1 MVFLRLQVM
10 AITKISQKCE
20 PCEPSCEP
28 FFNNGSHAKTLKSL
42 SNYAHVNDVNH
53 LHARARVE
61 KISLLCFSVLKNTKK
76 RIFLTR
82 EKTQKPFTSFTFFKN
97 AYKALIINKN
107 LCEPFLINHSH
118 IIHIIHKI

>member
-1 MVFLRLQVM
+1 M
-10 AITKISQKCE
+10 AITKTSQKCE
-20 PCEPSCEP
+20 PCEPSCES
-28 FFNNGSHAKTLKSL
+28 FSANGSHAKRLKYK
-42 SNYAHVNDVNH
+42 SNNAHVNDVNH

-76 RIFLTR
+76 QIFLTR
-82 EKTQKPFTSFTFFKN
+82 GKTQKSFTSFTFLKN
-97 AYKALIINKN
+97 AYKALIINKK

>member
-1 MVFLRLQVM
+1 MANVSMVLQRLWAM
-10 AITKISQKCE
+10 AISKTSMPCE

-28 FFNNGSHAKTLKSL
+28 FFNNGSHANILKSL
-42 SNYAHVNDVNH
+42 SNYDHVNDVNH
-53 LHARARVE
+53 LHACARVE

-97 AYKALIINKN
+97 AYKAFNFGKKFDTEGFQIALKNK
-107 LCEPFLINHSH
+107 
-118 IIHIIHKI
+118 K

>member
-10 AITKISQKCE
+10 AITKTSQKCE

-28 FFNNGSHAKTLKSL
+28 FSINGSHAKLLKYKV
-42 SNYAHVNDVNH
+42 NNAHVNDVNH
-53 LHARARVE
+53 LHARARVG
-61 KISLLCFSVLKNTKK
+61 KFSFLCFSVLKNTKK

-82 EKTQKPFTSFTFFKN
+82 GKTQKSFTSFTFLKN

-107 LCEPFLINHSH
+107 LCEPFLINYSH

>member
-1 MVFLRLQVM
+1 M

-28 FFNNGSHAKTLKSL
+28 FCNNGSHAKTLKSL
-42 SNYAHVNDVNH
+42 NNYDHVNDVNH
-53 LHARARVE
+53 LHACARV
-61 KISLLCFSVLKNTKK
+61 KIISLLCFSVLKNIKK
-76 RIFLTR
+76 RISLTR
-82 EKTQKPFTSFTFFKN
+82 RKSLKPFTSFTFFKN
-97 AYKALIINKN
+97 AYKVLIINKN

>member
-1 MVFLRLQVM
+1 M
-10 AITKISQKCE
+10 AISKISMPCE
-20 PCEPSCEP
+20 PCEPLCES
-28 FFNNGSHAKTLKSL
+28 FSYNGSHANILKSL

-118 IIHIIHKI
+118 NIHIIHKI

>member
-1 MVFLRLQVM
+1 M
-10 AITKISQKCE
+10 AISKISMPCE
-20 PCEPSCEP
+20 PCEPCEP
-28 FFNNGSHAKTLKSL
+28 LCESFSYNGSHANILKSL

-53 LHARARVE
+53 LHACARV
-61 KISLLCFSVLKNTKK
+61 KIISLLCFSVLKNIKK
-76 RIFLTR
+76 LISLTR
-82 EKTQKPFTSFTFFKN
+82 RKSLKPFTSFTFFKN